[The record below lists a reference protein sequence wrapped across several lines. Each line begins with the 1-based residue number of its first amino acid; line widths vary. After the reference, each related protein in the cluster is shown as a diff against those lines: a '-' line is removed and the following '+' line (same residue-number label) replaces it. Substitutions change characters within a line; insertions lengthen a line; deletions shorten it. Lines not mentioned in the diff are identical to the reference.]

1 MLPEYVTGIYYRYI
15 FSKIFSKEK
24 QHVFNVFLKKK
35 RSKQINLRK
44 LINRQVILER
54 RFVNMNV
61 NNRQDDLE
69 QDVTEQSYR
78 YYSEDELQKCL
89 ERGTVTMN
97 AILSLIEMN
106 SQKEKTINELTE
118 TIHALSE
125 TVKKQSKQLKVLE
138 EKMLK
143 KAGRKR
149 EIFYYM
155 CEELTDE
162 KIIELINCGEFRT
175 VGELE
180 KEVGAKKNQLRN
192 RYVRAKEKQMKER
205 KLKKI
210 GNN

>member
-1 MLPEYVTGIYYRYI
+1 M
-15 FSKIFSKEK
+15 
-24 QHVFNVFLKKK
+24 FLQKKYSQ
-35 RSKQINLRK
+35 RINLEK
-44 LINRQVILER
+44 LTDKRVILER
-54 RFVNMNV
+54 RFVIMNV
-61 NNRQDDLE
+61 TNQQDDLE
-69 QDVTEQSYR
+69 QDVIEQSYR

-89 ERGTVTMN
+89 ERGTVTVN
-97 AILSLIEMN
+97 AILSLIEVN

-118 TIHALSE
+118 IIHALSE
-125 TVKKQSKQLKVLE
+125 TVEKQSKQLKILE

-143 KAGRKR
+143 KPGRKR
-149 EIFYYM
+149 ENFYYM

-162 KIIELINCGEFRT
+162 KIIELINSGEFKT

-192 RYVRAKEKQMKER
+192 RYTRAQEKQMKER

>member
-1 MLPEYVTGIYYRYI
+1 
-15 FSKIFSKEK
+15 
-24 QHVFNVFLKKK
+24 
-35 RSKQINLRK
+35 
-44 LINRQVILER
+44 
-54 RFVNMNV
+54 MNV
-61 NNRQDDLE
+61 TNQQDDLE

-78 YYSEDELQKCL
+78 YYSEDELQSCL
-89 ERGTVTMN
+89 KRGTVTAN
-97 AILSLIEMN
+97 AILSLIESN
-106 SQKEKTINELTE
+106 FQKEKMINELIE
-118 TIHALSE
+118 TIQELE
-125 TVKKQSKQLKVLE
+125 QNVKRQNEQLKVLT

-143 KAGRKR
+143 KPGRKR

-162 KIIELINCGEFRT
+162 KIIELINSGEFKT

-192 RYVRAKEKQMKER
+192 RYTRAKDKQMKER